1 MKSPFFSVLVLT
13 YNSAWDKTRQTLYSI
28 LIQKNVDFELV
39 VADDG
44 SEENNYDKIKKYIES
59 FGFTDYFLV
68 ENKQNK
74 GTVKNILS
82 GLAFCHGE
90 YIKPISPGDFLYDE
104 NILQK
109 TQECIIN
116 RNATVFFERACYY
129 SIKDDSPFVFLDKAN
144 PHDVRP
150 YLMDDYTKI
159 KRNYLAYSDLILG
172 ASVIYKTSV
181 FRDYLSKMSDY
192 IKYAEDNT
200 IIYMLAHGEHVE
212 FLSEIQYGVWYEY
225 MSGISMGNDSVWL
238 ERVANDRKNVISLL
252 YQEHVVPYW
261 QYKLNV
267 TPNWFLRQFIKLIHA
282 PGSFVW
288 RCSKIKGYDKCLP
301 DMEKINCIIVK

>member
-28 LIQKNVDFELV
+28 LTQKNVDFELV

-116 RNATVFFERACYY
+116 RNAAVFFERACYY

-181 FRDYLSKMSDY
+181 FRDYLSKVSDY

-200 IIYMLAHGEHVE
+200 IIYMLAHGERVE

-252 YQEHVVPYW
+252 YNEGAISAWV
-261 QYKLNV
+261 YKLN
-267 TPNWFLRQFIKLIHA
+267 TSTNWFLRQLIKLVHV

-288 RCSKIKGYDKCLP
+288 RLSKIKGYEDYMP
-301 DMEKINCIIVK
+301 DIQKLNVLLVK

>member
-13 YNSAWDKTRQTLYSI
+13 YNSAWDKTRQTIYSI
-28 LIQKNVDFELV
+28 LVQKNVDFELV

-116 RNATVFFERACYY
+116 RNAAVFFERACYY

-172 ASVIYKTSV
+172 ASAIYKTSV
-181 FRDYLSKMSDY
+181 FRAYLSKVSDY

-200 IIYMLAHGEHVE
+200 IIYMLAHGERVE

-225 MSGISMGNDSVWL
+225 MSGISMGNNSAWQ
-238 ERVANDRKNVISLL
+238 ERVSNDRRNVISLL
-252 YQEHVVPYW
+252 YKEQVIPFW
-261 QYKLNV
+261 QYILNI
-267 TPNWFLRQFIKLIHA
+267 TPNWFLRQLIKIIYV
-282 PGSFVW
+282 PGVFVW
-288 RCSKIKGYDKCLP
+288 RFSEIKGYEEFFPNMDNIICILDK
-301 DMEKINCIIVK
+301 